1 MDCNFGTAVASIDI
15 AFNRYQAHVPFICIH
30 GYLLKLSR
38 RTLLIRASMDSCS
51 GRFSLTLDFPFDP
64 LPFHSIP
71 FHSIRFDSIRFH
83 AIRHGLELRVSTF
96 PRVEL
101 ILVAERCH
109 DSIPSS
115 SSSQPLFPSFSFG
128 ILIRG
133 SVFRLFYGRQGR
145 EAFGEIVSARLACRK
160 CKVNT
165 KCNYIR

>member
-51 GRFSLTLDFPFDP
+51 GRFSLTLDF
-64 LPFHSIP
+64 PFHSIP

-133 SVFRLFYGRQGR
+133 SVFRLFYGR
-145 EAFGEIVSARLACRK
+145 GERSVWRNCFCSSRLSEVQSEY
-160 CKVNT
+160 KV
-165 KCNYIR
+165 